1 MRNKV
6 CVAKKIV
13 VYAKNGTRIPSLSH
27 DASDGTGTRRKR
39 EEEEEEEEEEEKG
52 GKGSFDFSSGFDI
65 SGINASRMDKLKK

>member
-39 EEEEEEEEEEEKG
+39 EEEEEEEEEE

>member
-27 DASDGTGTRRKR
+27 DASDGTGTRRKK
-39 EEEEEEEEEEEKG
+39 EEEEEEKKEKG